1 MSGGYQPRAAAPG
14 AHGNPPTGGSGATP
28 PPPIRIEVSTPTL
41 SLPKLS
47 YSVDEAAE
55 ATSFSS
61 TTLWDAIAKGELA
74 AKKRGRRTYILVNEL
89 VRWLEAGDD
98 VETRQ

>member
-1 MSGGYQPRAAAPG
+1 MSRTPAPRALSYDGP
-14 AHGNPPTGGSGATP
+14 P
-28 PPPIRIEVSTPTL
+28 PPPIRVEVSSPTAAF
-41 SLPKLS
+41 PKLS

-61 TTLWDAIAKGELA
+61 TTLWEAIGKGDLA
-74 AKKRGRRTYILVNEL
+74 AKRRGRRTYILVNKL
-89 VRWLEAGDD
+89 VDWLEAGDD